1 MLADYI
7 FKFLSEKGVDQVFMV
22 TGGQA
27 MFLDD
32 AVYKNKKMKFIC
44 THHEQ
49 AAGMSADAYGRI
61 KNKPAVALVTAGP
74 GAVNVITGVV
84 GGWADSAP
92 MIILSG
98 QSNLSYVEYQE
109 KTGIRQYGVQ
119 GINIKPIVG
128 KIVKYFVT
136 VDNPENILYYL
147 EKAYYLA
154 TSGRPGPVWIDVPI
168 DMQRA
173 VVPEGHLRVFDEYEK
188 LNSIDKE
195 DISKIINL
203 LSKAKRPVVL
213 AGQGVRLSGGTDE
226 FDKFIKKA
234 NIPILTSRLGI
245 DLINSD
251 NKLYVGRPGTY
262 GERSANFAIQNS
274 DLMLIIGCRLAT
286 PLVGHD
292 AKDFG
297 RNAKKIVV
305 DIDPKEL
312 DKPGL
317 AIDIKITADVGIFLK
332 EINNEI
338 INSNLPD
345 YSQWI
350 AQCNRWK
357 EKYPV
362 VLSEYKDEKPVN
374 SYYFTDKLSQAASSK
389 DLILV
394 DTGSCFHVV
403 CQSWK
408 IKEGQKFLTTGG
420 LSSMGYWAA
429 SIGACEANNRINTVV
444 ITGDGSLQMNLQ
456 ELATIKHNKLP
467 IKIFIFN
474 NNGYL
479 LIRHT
484 QNNFMEGRLIG
495 ESPDT
500 GVWCPDSLKI
510 AEAYGI
516 HAIRID
522 SVVGMEEKIKEV
534 LEYDGPVVCD
544 VMTPQLQLLIPRVAS
559 DKMPDGRLVSRPYE
573 DMFPFLSREELQ
585 SNLVKDN

>member
-317 AIDIKITADVGIFLK
+317 AIDK
-332 EINNEI
+332 
-338 INSNLPD
+338 
-345 YSQWI
+345 
-350 AQCNRWK
+350 
-357 EKYPV
+357 
-362 VLSEYKDEKPVN
+362 
-374 SYYFTDKLSQAASSK
+374 
-389 DLILV
+389 
-394 DTGSCFHVV
+394 
-403 CQSWK
+403 
-408 IKEGQKFLTTGG
+408 
-420 LSSMGYWAA
+420 
-429 SIGACEANNRINTVV
+429 
-444 ITGDGSLQMNLQ
+444 
-456 ELATIKHNKLP
+456 
-467 IKIFIFN
+467 
-474 NNGYL
+474 
-479 LIRHT
+479 
-484 QNNFMEGRLIG
+484 
-495 ESPDT
+495 
-500 GVWCPDSLKI
+500 
-510 AEAYGI
+510 
-516 HAIRID
+516 
-522 SVVGMEEKIKEV
+522 
-534 LEYDGPVVCD
+534 
-544 VMTPQLQLLIPRVAS
+544 
-559 DKMPDGRLVSRPYE
+559 SRP
-573 DMFPFLSREELQ
+573 MSVFFS
-585 SNLVKDN
+585 KK

>member
-1 MLADYI
+1 
-7 FKFLSEKGVDQVFMV
+7 
-22 TGGQA
+22 
-27 MFLDD
+27 
-32 AVYKNKKMKFIC
+32 
-44 THHEQ
+44 
-49 AAGMSADAYGRI
+49 
-61 KNKPAVALVTAGP
+61 
-74 GAVNVITGVV
+74 
-84 GGWADSAP
+84 
-92 MIILSG
+92 
-98 QSNLSYVEYQE
+98 
-109 KTGIRQYGVQ
+109 
-119 GINIKPIVG
+119 
-128 KIVKYFVT
+128 
-136 VDNPENILYYL
+136 
-147 EKAYYLA
+147 
-154 TSGRPGPVWIDVPI
+154 
-168 DMQRA
+168 
-173 VVPEGHLRVFDEYEK
+173 
-188 LNSIDKE
+188 
-195 DISKIINL
+195 
-203 LSKAKRPVVL
+203 
-213 AGQGVRLSGGTDE
+213 
-226 FDKFIKKA
+226 
-234 NIPILTSRLGI
+234 
-245 DLINSD
+245 
-251 NKLYVGRPGTY
+251 
-262 GERSANFAIQNS
+262 
-274 DLMLIIGCRLAT
+274 
-286 PLVGHD
+286 
-292 AKDFG
+292 
-297 RNAKKIVV
+297 
-305 DIDPKEL
+305 
-312 DKPGL
+312 
-317 AIDIKITADVGIFLK
+317 
-332 EINNEI
+332 
-338 INSNLPD
+338 LPD